1 METPVPDQINWQTIL
16 ENNTISNFRER
27 KFDICALLRA
37 QVFRKVS
44 LTPEPLVRAKAFQYV
59 LENIPMAYD
68 GGWLFGNCSG
78 LKCDTLPAGITKLDY
93 EALLEEHN
101 RRGQRDFW
109 AGFDHTLADYPT
121 LLSIG
126 IKGYRKQ
133 VQRAL
138 VKYKDPEKK
147 VTLKAFDI
155 TLSAFANFIN
165 RCAAIAKDAGF
176 HDVADNCK
184 AISENPPATFTQAMQ
199 MVWFTH
205 LVFKTEG
212 RCHMALGR
220 IDQYLLPFYL
230 RDISCGQISKS
241 EVLEWFCHLW
251 SRLDEIREVQNIC
264 IGGLTP
270 EGKDG
275 TNDLSYLCLE
285 ATRLVAS
292 PYTNLSARFHDES
305 PEAFHRACFRVI
317 RTGIGFPAIFNDHV
331 LIQGLTE
338 IGIPAP
344 VAQDTCMVGCI
355 ETMLAGKQ
363 PPWSDSRFNT
373 PIYLLNAIHQ
383 LRQESEPSYLKLLH
397 QFRREL
403 AKGISTHV
411 KMINDHIA
419 QFPINFYPDPFLSA
433 VTQHC
438 IERGLDINNGGA
450 AYPRFHGIAIM
461 GLATIADSLSA
472 IKKLVFEEKLISY
485 QNLIDALDANF
496 AGYESLREMLVNK
509 APKYGND
516 DRYVDEIAAQVVSW
530 TAHACLEHQLY
541 DGGRF
546 ISAMA
551 ANTQNISAGR
561 EVPATPDGRFAYTP
575 LSDAASPYFGRDIK
589 GPTAFLNSVSVPDYH
604 LVLTGSVINMRF
616 DPDHFQDD
624 ASEDRFLAFTSAFVT
639 NRIPELQFNFT
650 SNATLLAAQ
659 QTPDLYKN
667 LVVRV
672 SGFSARF
679 IDLEPEVQADIIRR
693 RAHVVMDI

>member
-1 METPVPDQINWQTIL
+1 MIKRLSNPNYWQTIL
-16 ENNTISNFRER
+16 KNNTTSNFREK
-27 KFDICALLRA
+27 KFDICSLLRA
-37 QVFRKVS
+37 QVFVNAGQ
-44 LTPEPLVRAKAFQYV
+44 TPEPIIRARAFQHV
-59 LENIPMAYD
+59 LENITLICD
-68 GGWLFGNCSG
+68 GGRLFGNCSG
-78 LKCDTLPAGITKLDY
+78 LKCDTLPNDLTEFDY
-93 EALLEEHN
+93 DALMEVH
-101 RRGQRDFW
+101 RIRGQRDFW

-121 LLSIG
+121 LLRIG
-126 IKGYRKQ
+126 ILGYQQQ
-133 VQRAL
+133 VQLAL
-138 VKYKDPEKK
+138 IKQKDPDKQS
-147 VTLKAFDI
+147 TLQAFEI
-155 TLSAFANFIN
+155 TLNAFSSFIS
-165 RCAAIAKDAGF
+165 RCANVARDAGL
-176 HDVADNCK
+176 DEVADNCA
-184 AISENPPATFTQAMQ
+184 AISTNPPTTFSQAIQ
-199 MVWFTH
+199 LIWLTH
-205 LVFKTEG
+205 LAFKTEG

-230 RDISCGQISKS
+230 HDLSLGQISES
-241 EVLEWFCHLW
+241 EALEWLCHLW
-251 SRLDEIREVQNIC
+251 SRLDEIGEVQNIC

-270 EGKDG
+270 EGDDG
-275 TNDLSYLCLE
+275 TNELSYLCLE
-285 ATRLVAS
+285 ATRRVAS
-292 PYTNLSARFHDES
+292 PYTNLSARFHDKS

-331 LIQGLTE
+331 LITGLME

-344 VAQDTCMVGCI
+344 VARDACMVGCI
-355 ETMLAGKQ
+355 ETKLAGKQ

-383 LRQESEPSYLKLLH
+383 LKRETDCSYKRLIHLFRQELVL
-397 QFRREL
+397 
-403 AKGISTHV
+403 GIEKHV
-411 KMINDHIA
+411 KMINEHIA
-419 QFPINFYPDPFLSA
+419 RYPAKQYPDPFLSA

-472 IKKLVFEEKLISY
+472 IKKLVFEEPLISY
-485 QNLIDALDANF
+485 PKLIDALDANF
-496 AGYESLREMLVNK
+496 VGYDALRAMLLNK

-516 DRYVDEIAAQVVSW
+516 DRYVDEIAAQIVSW
-530 TAHACLEHQLY
+530 TANACLEHQLF

-546 ISAMA
+546 VSAMA

-575 LSDAASPYFGRDIK
+575 LSDAASPYFGRDVK

-624 ASEDRFLAFTSAFVT
+624 ASEDRFLAFTRAFVA
-639 NRIPELQFNFT
+639 NRVPELQFNFT
-650 SNATLLAAQ
+650 SNTTLLAAQ
-659 QTPDLYKN
+659 QTPELYKD

-679 IDLEPEVQADIIRR
+679 VELAPEVQADIMRR